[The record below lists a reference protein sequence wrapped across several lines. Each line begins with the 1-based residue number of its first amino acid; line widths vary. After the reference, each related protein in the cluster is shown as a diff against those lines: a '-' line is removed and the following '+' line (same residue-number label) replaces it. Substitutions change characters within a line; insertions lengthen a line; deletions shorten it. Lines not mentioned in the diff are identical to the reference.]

1 MIQEEFKKLT
11 GLSKCPVYWDR
22 RYTKNLEKLSKPA
35 YTVKVETNV
44 MIVMRDGCKIYA
56 DVYHPAEIEKAP
68 VLIAWSAYGKEMQAM
83 RHGALPGKS
92 NYFDHSLEAGD
103 MDFFVTRGYTFI
115 IPNPRG
121 IGNSEGEFLGIY
133 NPQEQLDVYD
143 TIEWAGT
150 DCKWGSGKVTLHGYS
165 YFGIIQP
172 LVAALQPPHLTC
184 IMPLSYTDDY
194 YQHGHYGGV
203 ANTYMNMY
211 WELCPSNNP
220 VPWTTKMM
228 TEEEMKQRIIDVQ
241 KDPDIAINTF
251 FNKLF
256 TTWPPR
262 YHTFYLD
269 YLLHPDEDEFWKQRS
284 VKYMYDK
291 IKVPTYFKCGWAP
304 TGRWSAPVFNA
315 MNSKDLT
322 CYKRCGVMEGY
333 NGMELPYRFMD
344 EECLR
349 WYDHWLKGIDT
360 GIMDEPP
367 MKLNIIGRGYRYEN
381 EYPLARTD
389 FKKLY
394 LHTFEQLRWEP
405 VVEGNLPPDSFTHR
419 PPHITTG
426 VETLV
431 YRTDRLSRPT
441 EFTGPIELHLFAA
454 IDAPDAN
461 LICRIWQITQ
471 GGTRMPVCRTGQL
484 KVSYQL
490 DKEKSQVG
498 RPVHDYSKRVPLV
511 PGEIRELVVEINPI
525 GMVFD
530 AGCCIE
536 LEIKAM
542 DNFEHQDGAWEGKMA
557 HLGPIPSCNT
567 INYKI
572 YRDKDYP
579 SYILMP
585 YIPTTPGENWL
596 QGICDDDIVVGG
608 SGKGSTH

>member
-1 MIQEEFKKLT
+1 MKLEEFKEQT
-11 GLSKCPVYWDR
+11 GLAKCPVYWDR
-22 RYTKNLEKLSKPA
+22 RYAKNLDQLSKPI
-35 YTVKVETNV
+35 YTVTLESDVE
-44 MIVMRDGCKIYA
+44 IILRDGCRIYA
-56 DVYHPAEIEKAP
+56 DVYRPAELDKAP
-68 VLIAWSAYGKEMQAM
+68 ALIAWSAYGKEMQAM
-83 RHGALPGKS
+83 RHGSLPGKS

-103 MDFFVTRGYTFI
+103 IDFYVTRGYLFI

-121 IGNSEGEFLGIY
+121 IGNSEGEFLGVY

-143 TIEWAGT
+143 TIEWTGT
-150 DCKWGSGKVTLHGYS
+150 ELSWCNGKVSLHGYS

-172 LVAALQPPHLTC
+172 LVAALQPPHLSC

-228 TEEEMKQRIIDVQ
+228 SEAEMKRRIKEVQ
-241 KDPDIAINTF
+241 EDPDIAINSF
-251 FNKLF
+251 FNKIF
-256 TTWPPR
+256 NVWPPR

-269 YLLHPDEDEFWKQRS
+269 YLLHPDEDEFWRQRS
-284 VKYMYDK
+284 TKYMYDK

-315 MNSKDLT
+315 MNAEELS

-360 GIMDEPP
+360 GITEEPP

-381 EYPLARTD
+381 EYPLARTEW
-389 FKKLY
+389 KKLY
-394 LHTFEQLRWEP
+394 LHTFHELRWEQD
-405 VVEGNLPPDSFTHR
+405 VEGNLPPDSFTHR
-419 PPHITTG
+419 PPHITTE
-426 VETLV
+426 VESLV
-431 YRTDRLSRPT
+431 YRTDRLSRPA
-441 EFTGPIELHLFAA
+441 EFTGPIELHLFAS
-454 IDAPDAN
+454 IDNTDAN
-461 LICRIWQITQ
+461 FIAKVWQITA

-484 KVSYQL
+484 KASYPL
-490 DKEKSQVG
+490 DKEKSKPG
-498 RPVHDYSKRVPLV
+498 MPVHDYSKRVPV
-511 PGEIRELVVEINPI
+511 TPGEIREYVIEINPI
-525 GMVFD
+525 GMVF
-530 AGCCIE
+530 APGTCIE

-542 DNFEHQDGAWEGKMA
+542 DNFEHQSGAWEGKMD

-579 SYILMP
+579 SHLLMP
-585 YIPTTPGENWL
+585 YIPYTPNENWL
-596 QGICDDDIVVGG
+596 QGMVEDDIVIGG
-608 SGKGSTH
+608 SGKGGTH